1 MQPKETIVTSKEEIM
16 EIVEMEREMEQGME
30 MGVRVMGMETGME
43 KARVMMLGKAMMA
56 MELEMA
62 LRVMMEIQTV

>member
-43 KARVMMLGKAMMA
+43 KARVMTMGKAMMA
-56 MELEMA
+56 MELEMV
-62 LRVMMEIQTV
+62 LRVKMAIQTV